1 MFVVVSKGT
10 FSLTVSD
17 RALHCERFEHF
28 KGVGASPS
36 LQEGNSI
43 RILNHINPLQYH
55 LPKDGLTLS
64 FVQSFKAQ
72 VDPEG
77 PMSTTCLQN
86 VIRKLIVG
94 GS

>member
-10 FSLTVSD
+10 FSLTVTV
-17 RALHCERFEHF
+17 HCIVSGLNILR
-28 KGVGASPS
+28 GGANPS